1 MKNNY
6 NQLAVGIRRAL
17 MAGCVVV
24 APMAMPAFAQTAD
37 EAVKLDKVE
46 VTGSRVRRVDAETAS
61 PVFVVD

>member
-24 APMAMPAFAQTAD
+24 APMAIPAFAQTAD

-46 VTGSRVRRVDAETAS
+46 VTGSRVRRVDA
-61 PVFVVD
+61 